1 MHRNRL
7 VIAFLGWLA
16 AVPASPGAAPPA
28 GQGAHPPTAWQAV
41 FSDPKAWQFPSL
53 EDFQGWVEPYPGTQA
68 AFATAVFKH
77 FNYMAGENS
86 IDVTLPKTEGLLRLK
101 RPLEPGKAVR
111 LRLVDLPPTIIAWS
125 GSAGVVIE
133 ADFDAALFGCRF
145 HGSTATRAGGKPRPE
160 SRALVAT
167 SGARVFG
174 SGFFGAPGVGRF
186 QPLVDLA
193 HHDGR
198 LILSSGDIT
207 LVEVPL
213 AQPPE
218 EILFDGQ
225 MFCGGIELVPYV
237 APPRP
242 ASRLAATE
250 HWKPADLDSQVVGC
264 GPDGKAGPMRLER
277 AADGTVRLAQPADK
291 PAAAIAAL
299 WKVPPG
305 PRGPREI
312 IVHLENCSP
321 GAGLCLFDPDGK
333 PRNVVGLVNPKG
345 VADAKGMLVDF
356 WPAAENR
363 LEGGDAKRAG
373 APWIQGDEMW
383 FRVRFGPRP
392 CVVYAVSGDGE
403 HWAELGKQTD
413 GVPPTGVGIYAPP
426 VAKAGVTL
434 KSLAAADFPGLA
446 ALVPEDLVAVADK
459 AVPDAVVADPAAWE
473 EKVRA
478 ARPEP
483 VAADHW
489 AAIVASRS
497 LARQANNPTLDVPL
511 LRVLHRYALRD
522 ELPLE
527 SRIAIC
533 EDITRLWCDTSGR
546 NSTNILGVYS
556 LVGERLLAADD
567 FAGLERL
574 RRAVVDSPACVGGGA
589 WFDPLQQQARWL
601 ERLAIS
607 GPLEEYAR
615 VAMRASFGFTQG
627 SNGARIRLPQASW
640 CLFDIATRLDAAPL
654 VKGGRP
660 PEIKLHAG
668 GTDSWVPPLAIAT
681 RSLGRDA
688 ANGASDLQERLSER
702 DWPGAQRALQLIGDS
717 LAEDPDAGV
726 LAQPGDRELSISPRL
741 YVARTLAD
749 EPEFRDHML
758 VAEEPRAALR
768 VRMLRDT
775 ADARGMAATAIA
787 FAGTPSAAEACGWL
801 GDREIA
807 AGRFS
812 SAREWYRWGR
822 RFAAPEQA
830 GRLEAGARLATV
842 LAGGAVAGPAA
853 LGPLAGAEAEA
864 LEQDLV
870 AARGCVVPR
879 EPWRPADVPAAALPP
894 QTGGFQP
901 AARLDVAGGRLY
913 SDAYMH
919 NGWGGGVI
927 DPRDARISHNLIDYA
942 ARAWTFTSAG
952 PLLLACN
959 RAEVVAIDPA
969 NGAQVWRTGVD
980 PEGRGVR
987 SYTTEA
993 LPALDAAHVYLRRTV
1008 KAGRQLA
1015 ALRLA
1020 DGGVAWETTAA
1031 PGLLLT
1037 SSPVIANGE
1046 LLVLGI
1052 RSGSLDTLLVLAG
1065 FDRAT
1070 GRQIMERP
1078 LFAMS
1083 PWWRGMYPRVHD
1095 EYAHPDDGTL
1105 ALAGDRLVATLGG
1118 AVVSCDTAGRVE
1130 WARQQPW
1137 ISPSADAPL
1146 NYVPARLPPLVDDGR
1161 LLVAQTGVPALTALD
1176 PADGR
1181 LLWRKAWPELIAVVG
1196 LTGAGRDRRL
1206 VVEAADGLH
1215 AVDPGD
1221 GTARLLLPRVPQG
1234 DWLGLGGI
1242 GHLYGAA
1249 LLTADGTAIVAVRRE
1264 TVQNGTRVVQPRLLW
1279 IDVAKAT
1286 VRHEADVGD
1295 LAGGAVFLGPLT
1307 AANGRFW
1314 ALVQKEPP
1322 GQNYHG
1328 GLTARTLWELAPQP

>member
-1 MHRNRL
+1 MHRSRPVNAIL
-7 VIAFLGWLA
+7 CWLT
-16 AVPASPGAAPPA
+16 AVAASPGAVPPA
-28 GQGAHPPTAWQAV
+28 GQAPEQPPPWQAA
-41 FSDPKAWQFPSL
+41 FSDPKVWQFPTL

-68 AFATAVFKH
+68 PFATAVFQH
-77 FNYMAGENS
+77 ANYMLGEGS

-101 RPLEPGKAVR
+101 RPLVPGKALR
-111 LRLVDLPPTIIAWS
+111 LRLVDYPPTIIAWS
-125 GSAGVVIE
+125 GTAGAVIE
-133 ADFDAALFGCRF
+133 ADSDAALFGCRF
-145 HGSTATRAGGKPRPE
+145 HGSTATRTGDMPRPE
-160 SRALVAT
+160 SRSLVAD
-167 SGARVFG
+167 SAARVFG
-174 SGFFGAPGVGRF
+174 CGFFGARQIGRF
-186 QPLVDLA
+186 QPLIDLA

-207 LVEVPL
+207 LVEAPL
-213 AQPPE
+213 AEPPR
-218 EILFDGQ
+218 EILFDGS
-225 MFCGGIELVPYV
+225 MFCGGIEMVPFV
-237 APPRP
+237 PPPRP
-242 ASRLAATE
+242 AARLAATE
-250 HWKPADLDSQVVGC
+250 RWQPADLDWQVVG
-264 GPDGKAGPMRLER
+264 GGADGKADPARLER
-277 AADGTVRLAQPADK
+277 AADGSVRLEQPADR

-299 WKVPPG
+299 WKIPPG

-312 IVHLENCSP
+312 IVHLDKCSP
-321 GAGLCLFDPDGK
+321 GAGLCIAGPDGK
-333 PRNVVGLVNPKG
+333 PRTVVGLVKPKG
-345 VADAKGMLVDF
+345 GGDAPGMLVDI
-356 WPAAENR
+356 WPATENR
-363 LEGGDAKRAG
+363 LEGGDIKRAG
-373 APWIQGDEMW
+373 AAWVQGDAVW
-383 FRVRFGPRP
+383 FRLRFGPRP

-403 HWAELGKQTD
+403 HWTDLGKQID
-413 GVPPTGVGIYAPP
+413 GQPP
-426 VAKAGVTL
+426 VAVGIVAPAIANAGVTL
-434 KSLAAADFPGLA
+434 RGLAAADLPGLA
-446 ALVPEDLVAVADK
+446 ALVPKDFVAAADK
-459 AVPDAVVADPAAWE
+459 AVPDVAVADPAAWE
-473 EKVRA
+473 ERVRA
-478 ARPEP
+478 AKPEP

-489 AAIVASRS
+489 AAIVATRS
-497 LARQANNPTLDVPL
+497 LAQQANNPTLDVPL
-511 LRVLHRYALRD
+511 LRILHRYALRD

-527 SRIAIC
+527 TRIAIC
-533 EDITRLWCDTSGR
+533 DDITRLWCDDGR
-546 NSTNILGVYS
+546 NGVNILGVYA

-574 RRAVVDSPACVGGGA
+574 RRAAIDSPACVGGGA

-601 ERLAIS
+601 ERLAIA
-607 GPLEEYAR
+607 GPVDEYAR
-615 VAMRASFGFTQG
+615 VAMQASFGFTQR
-627 SNGARIRLPQASW
+627 SNGVRDRLPQASW
-640 CLFDIATRLDAAPL
+640 CLADIATRLDAAPL

-660 PEIKLHAG
+660 PQIKLHDG
-668 GTDSWVPPLAIAT
+668 GTDAWVPPLAIAT

-688 ANGASDLQERLSER
+688 ANGASDLQQRLSER
-702 DWPGAQRALQLIGDS
+702 DWPGAQRAMQLIGDS
-717 LAEDPDAGV
+717 LADDPDAGV
-726 LAQPGDRELSISPRL
+726 LDQPGDRELSISPRL

-758 VAEEPRAALR
+758 AAEEPRAALR

-822 RFAAPEQA
+822 RFATPEQA

-864 LEQDLV
+864 LAKDLV
-870 AARGCVVPR
+870 AARGCAVPR

-894 QTGGFQP
+894 HTGGFQP
-901 AARLDVAGGRLY
+901 AARLDVAGGRL
-913 SDAYMH
+913 SGDAYMFK
-919 NGWGGGVI
+919 GWGGGVI

-942 ARAWTFTSAG
+942 ARTWTFTSAG

-959 RAEVVAIDPA
+959 RAEVLAIDPA
-969 NGAQVWRTGVD
+969 KGTQVWRTGVD
-980 PEGRGVR
+980 PEGRGVW

-993 LPALDAAHVYLRRTV
+993 LPALDAAHVYLRRTM

-1020 DGGVAWETTAA
+1020 DGGVAWETPAP

-1037 SSPVIANGE
+1037 SSPVIADGE
-1046 LLVLGI
+1046 LRVLGI
-1052 RSGSLDTLLVLAG
+1052 RSGPFDTLLVLAG

-1078 LFAMS
+1078 LVALS
-1083 PWWRGMYPRVHD
+1083 PWWRGRYPRVHD
-1095 EYAHPDDGTL
+1095 EYSHADDGAL

-1118 AVVSCDTAGRVE
+1118 AVVSCDTAGRIE
-1130 WARQQPW
+1130 WVRQQPW
-1137 ISPSADAPL
+1137 LAPSADAPL

-1242 GHLYGAA
+1242 GHLYGAT
-1249 LLTADGTAIVAVRRE
+1249 LLTAEGTAIVAVRRQAVE
-1264 TVQNGTRVVQPRLLW
+1264 GGKPVWQPRLVW
-1279 IDVAKAT
+1279 IDAASGS
-1286 VRHEADVGD
+1286 VRHEADVAD
-1295 LAGGAVFLGPLT
+1295 LAGGAAFLGPLT

-1328 GLTARTLWELAPQP
+1328 GLTARTLWEFVPQP